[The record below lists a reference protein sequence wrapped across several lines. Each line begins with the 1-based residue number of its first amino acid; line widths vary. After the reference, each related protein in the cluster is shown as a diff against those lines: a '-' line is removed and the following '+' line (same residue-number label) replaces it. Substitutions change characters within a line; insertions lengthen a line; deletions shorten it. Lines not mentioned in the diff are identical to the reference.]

1 MNSEGGTGTTDI
13 QSFKNILGRNI
24 AQIWIPRKVN
34 IEYKEMALMNNIFF
48 SKIVRRNFS
57 KERGRVGLTCK

>member
-1 MNSEGGTGTTDI
+1 MNSEGGTGTKDI

-48 SKIVRRNFS
+48 KNSESKLFKRAWAC
-57 KERGRVGLTCK
+57 VGLTCK